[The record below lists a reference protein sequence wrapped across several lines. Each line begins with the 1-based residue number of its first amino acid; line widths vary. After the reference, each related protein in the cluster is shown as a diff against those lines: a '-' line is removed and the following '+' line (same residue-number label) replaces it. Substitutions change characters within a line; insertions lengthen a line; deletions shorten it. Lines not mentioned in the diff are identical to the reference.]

1 LELGT
6 RFGNREEDHMPLAHF
21 IRESQPLSK
30 PEHNHADHA
39 DKERSQGSITGSSFV
54 TVVALS
60 LIGLL
65 IFLIV
70 ISLFPDLGAVI
81 AEYNQF

>member
-1 LELGT
+1 
-6 RFGNREEDHMPLAHF
+6 MPLARF

-30 PEHNHADHA
+30 REPNHA
-39 DKERSQGSITGSSFV
+39 DKEQSQGSITGSSFV